1 MREIDLF
8 NQINPYGVIPSRTEC
23 PLELK
28 RVWQLWNNYT
38 TDQASTNICVDG
50 EIGTVLKAYR
60 EVFFNAFQMM
70 NETTLLDT
78 RRIGRKVQ

>member
-8 NQINPYGVIPSRTEC
+8 TQINPYGVVPSRTEC

-28 RVWQLWNNYT
+28 RVWQLWENYT
-38 TDQASTNICVDG
+38 TSPDSTNICVDG

-60 EVFFNAFQMM
+60 EVTEN
-70 NETTLLDT
+70 
-78 RRIGRKVQ
+78 IS